1 MQRCQCKKSS
11 MQTPASS
18 RQMDRFQVVLIF
30 SISCSNTIPHQAF
43 LIFKVLHLQESI
55 RERGGIFAYQIKETN
70 YVEDFLVLKK
80 TRSGC

>member
-1 MQRCQCKKSS
+1 MQMCQCKKSY

-18 RQMDRFQVVLIF
+18 RQMDRFQVVLVF
-30 SISCSNTIPHQAF
+30 SISCSNTIPHQIF

-55 RERGGIFAYQIKETN
+55 RGIFAYQIKETN